1 MDYSKSGNAKFGKG
15 IPRHLE
21 KNAKAPEGNGG
32 RETKEQLFGPY
43 ESRSLGKGR
52 KESRLALV
60 LTQLCH
66 KPVTSGR
73 HR

>member
-32 RETKEQLFGPY
+32 RETKEQL
-43 ESRSLGKGR
+43 
-52 KESRLALV
+52 LARMKAAALAKAEKK
-60 LTQLCH
+60 TD
-66 KPVTSGR
+66 
-73 HR
+73 